1 MGRLRPEWSEKAG
14 GAESPRSLFA
24 ESEGLDLPNALKG
37 APQKR
42 SSAFAG
48 RGGAREQA
56 ELLPKAEAE
65 LSGLCDNEFGA

>member
-1 MGRLRPEWSEKAG
+1 MGRLRPEWSETDG
-14 GAESPRSLFA
+14 GAKGPRAGFA

-48 RGGAREQA
+48 RGGARERV

-65 LSGLCDNEFGA
+65 LSGLCDDEFGA